1 MRPTGLFN
9 EPGMYSAFIAP
20 FTALMSRWYTS
31 GKSEKFAYWIS
42 LGSLVFS
49 FSLFGTVFA
58 MLIFVFSAKVPKFFR
73 LSFLS
78 ITSIFAVPYVYY
90 RFVVRQELGLSGG
103 HQERGE
109 LISKFFESILENPL
123 NGIFGSHNIL
133 SPFSAQIDY
142 VIAVN
147 DVGLIFYLMLSLGLI
162 IWVFVLIS
170 LFF

>member
-1 MRPTGLFN
+1 
-9 EPGMYSAFIAP
+9 
-20 FTALMSRWYTS
+20 
-31 GKSEKFAYWIS
+31 
-42 LGSLVFS
+42 
-49 FSLFGTVFA
+49 
-58 MLIFVFSAKVPKFFR
+58 MLIFLFSAKVPKFFR

-90 RFVVRQELGLSGG
+90 RFVVRQEHGFRGG

-162 IWVFVLIS
+162 VWVFVLIS
-170 LFF
+170 LFFCMKKLDFSSRLAFFILLISKQSLFCPFLPIVIYSIFGKSNNSPFTFLKLKES